1 MINQIKKNLFF
12 KRIAYKEYKAFEKLF
27 KAGRG
32 FSLSKSEYFLDKYKK
47 NYFDAHY
54 FYHPIWAYRIIR
66 SINPD
71 RHVDISSINHFAG
84 FLSIDIPTDYY
95 EYRKPPI
102 LLKNLQCKEADLTK
116 LEFDSN
122 SISSLSCMHTV
133 EHIGL
138 GRYGDEINPDADLL
152 AINELKRVL
161 KVNGHLFFVV
171 PVGVPRVY
179 FNSHRV
185 YSYEMIIDL
194 FADLSLVNFSLVTD
208 KSEFKEYANPDIVKD
223 QNYGCGC
230 FHFKKC

>member
-1 MINQIKKNLFF
+1 MINKIKKYLFF
-12 KRIAYKEYKAFEKLF
+12 KREAFKEYNSFEKMF
-27 KAGRG
+27 TVGRG
-32 FSLSKSEYFLDKYKK
+32 FSLLKSEFLLDKYRK

-54 FYHPIWAYRIIR
+54 FYHPIWAYKIIR
-66 SINPD
+66 TIKPE

-84 FLSIDIPTDYY
+84 FLSVDISTDYY

-102 LLKNLQCKEADLTK
+102 FLQNLHCKEADLTNLK
-116 LEFDSN
+116 FDSN
-122 SISSLSCMHTV
+122 SLSSLSCMHTV

-161 KVNGHLFFVV
+161 KLNGDLFFVV

-194 FADLSLVNFSLVTD
+194 FADLSLANFSLITD
-208 KSEFKEYANPDIVKD
+208 KSEFLENANPGIVKD

-230 FHFKKC
+230 FHFKKY